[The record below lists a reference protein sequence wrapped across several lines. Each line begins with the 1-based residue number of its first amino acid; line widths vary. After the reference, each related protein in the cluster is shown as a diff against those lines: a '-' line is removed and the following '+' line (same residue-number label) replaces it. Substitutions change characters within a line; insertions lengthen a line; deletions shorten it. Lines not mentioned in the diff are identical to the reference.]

1 MGIEPFLVSS
11 SVLAVLAQRLV
22 RMLCQDCRQAYVPS
36 EAELVRIGLKPSDLR
51 GPIYRPAGCRACRNT
66 GYRGR
71 TAIQELMVMDDDV
84 RGLVM
89 QKADASMIRRA
100 CTSKGMKLLRQD
112 GADRIIAGQTTIEE
126 LLRVTQEDI
135 A

>member
-1 MGIEPFLVSS
+1 MGIEPFLISS

-22 RMLCQDCRQAYVPS
+22 RMLCMDCREPFTPTES
-36 EAELVRIGLKPSDLR
+36 ELVRIGMSPSRLN
-51 GPIYRPAGCRACRNT
+51 GPLYRAKGCRNCRNT

-71 TAIQELMVMDDDV
+71 TAVHELMVIDDEI
-84 RGLVM
+84 RSLVM
-89 QKADASMIRRA
+89 QKADGATLRRS
-100 CTSKGMKLLRQD
+100 CTARGMKLLRQD
-112 GADRIIAGQTTIEE
+112 GADRIVAGHTTVEE